1 MPAKILPS
9 YITEEYY
16 NQNQNINYNDIKN
29 IYNIF
34 NMNDIIEIDNIKDNI
49 IIINNNNINNNIKD
63 IDNNISSDSS
73 WLSYIYNSMS
83 YYLI

>member
-49 IIINNNNINNNIKD
+49 IIINNNNINNKD
-63 IDNNISSDSS
+63 IDNNSSSDAS
-73 WLSYIYNSMS
+73 WLSYIYNSIS
-83 YYLI
+83 YYII